1 VRRAEIEHSIILEDV
16 RIENVTGKIES
27 SLIGKGCVVHES
39 RRRPHGYRL
48 MLGDHSQIELG

>member
-27 SLIGKGCVVHES
+27 SLIGKGCVVHEL
-39 RRRPHGYRL
+39 RHRPHGYRL